1 MAVIGKTF
9 GRYFALRS
17 FRAMAG
23 VFATVCILIYTVD
36 FVELMRR
43 ASDAPN
49 ASALTMAQLALYRTP
64 SVTEQVLP
72 FAVLFGAMSAMLTL
86 SRKLELVVTRSAG
99 VSVWEFLQPPV
110 LVALLIGLFM
120 VGVYNPVS
128 AHLKQQATA
137 MEAVIFGK
145 GARALG
151 QETWIR
157 QRSVD
162 GQAIIRAM
170 ATDPGG
176 TTLSEVTAFVFTQE
190 GAFLERVEAKQA
202 TLRERYWE
210 MMGVRIVSADSPPET
225 HDSYMLP
232 TNLKAEQVR
241 QSFIP
246 PASVPFWNLPALIEQ
261 TRLAG
266 LDSNRYQLQYQT
278 LLAKPLLLIAMVI
291 IASTVSLRFFR
302 MGGVAKMVLG
312 GVLAGFVL
320 YVVRQLVED
329 LGANGLLSVTA
340 AAWTP
345 AAVAALAGAFVL
357 LHLEDG

>member
-1 MAVIGKTF
+1 MALIGRTF

-17 FRAMAG
+17 FKAMLG
-23 VFATVCILIYTVD
+23 VFATVCVLIYTVD

-43 ASDAPN
+43 ASDTPTATAPGM
-49 ASALTMAQLALYRTP
+49 ALLALYRTP

-72 FAVLFGAMSAMLTL
+72 FAVLFGAMSAMLNL

-110 LVALLIGLFM
+110 LVALFIGLFM

-128 AHLKQQATA
+128 ARMKQQATEI
-137 MEAVIFGK
+137 EAAVFGK
-145 GARALG
+145 GVKALG

-157 QRSVD
+157 QKSVD

-170 ATDPGG
+170 GVEPGG
-176 TTLSEVTAFVFTQE
+176 TTLSEVTAFLFSPA
-190 GAFLERVEAKQA
+190 GDFIERIEAKKA
-202 TLRERYWE
+202 ALKERYWE
-210 MMGVRIVSADSPPET
+210 MTQVKVISIDSPPEQ
-225 HDSYMLP
+225 HDAYLVP

-241 QSFIP
+241 QSFVP
-246 PASVPFWNLPALIEQ
+246 PASVPFWDLPKLIEQ

-266 LDSNRYQLQYQT
+266 LDATRYQLQYQT
-278 LLAKPLLLIAMVI
+278 LLAKPLLLVAMVI

-302 MGGVAKMVLG
+302 MGGVARMVLG

-320 YVVRQLVED
+320 YVIRQLVED
-329 LGANGLLSVTA
+329 LGGNGLLNVSA

-345 AAVAALAGAFVL
+345 AAVAALTGAFVL

>member
-1 MAVIGKTF
+1 MALIGGTF
-9 GRYFALRS
+9 GRYFAARS
-17 FRAMAG
+17 FKAMAG
-23 VFATVCILIYTVD
+23 VFLTVCVLIYTVD

-43 ASDAPN
+43 ASEAPT
-49 ASALTMAQLALYRTP
+49 AGALTMAKLALFRTP

-72 FAVLFGAMSAMLTL
+72 FAVLFGAMAAMLNL

-99 VSVWEFLQPPV
+99 VSVWQFLQPPI
-110 LVALLIGLFM
+110 LVALLIGVFM
-120 VGVYNPVS
+120 VGVYNPLS
-128 AHLKQQATA
+128 ATLKQRATEI
-137 MEAVIFGK
+137 EAVIFGK

-157 QRSVD
+157 QKSPD

-170 ATDPGG
+170 AANSDG
-176 TTLSEVTAFVFTQE
+176 TTLTEVTAFVFSTD
-190 GAFLERVEAKQA
+190 GSFLERVEAKQA
-202 TLRERYWE
+202 TLKDRFWE
-210 MMGVRIVSADSPPET
+210 MSDVRIVSADNPPAT
-225 HDSYMLP
+225 HATYKLA

-241 QSFIP
+241 QSFVP
-246 PASVPFWNLPALIEQ
+246 PASVPFWSLPTLIEQ
-261 TRLAG
+261 TRQAG
-266 LDSNRYQLQYQT
+266 LDANRYELQYQT
-278 LLAKPLLLIAMVI
+278 LLAKPLLLVAMVI

-302 MGGVAKMVLG
+302 MGGVARMVLG
-312 GVLAGFVL
+312 GVSAGFVL

-345 AAVAALAGAFVL
+345 AAVAALTGAFIL